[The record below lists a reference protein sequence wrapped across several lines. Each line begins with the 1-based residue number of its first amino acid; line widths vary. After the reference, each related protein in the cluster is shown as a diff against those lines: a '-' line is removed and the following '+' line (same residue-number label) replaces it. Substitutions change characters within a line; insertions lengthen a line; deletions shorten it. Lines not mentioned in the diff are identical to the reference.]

1 MSLPSRMETGRG
13 VGTGTGVLMG
23 GLADGPRLTL
33 CSCPAT
39 SPSGAA
45 GATTAPAA
53 VGVGGRRSSEQPEA
67 QNRSR
72 QRNADLGNE
81 LHALHLFSLDPWG
94 LVFQVSVTI
103 RRGAAS
109 TVVQKLALHIC
120 AVGNDRPCC
129 LR

>member
-1 MSLPSRMETGRG
+1 MVTA
-13 VGTGTGVLMG
+13 
-23 GLADGPRLTL
+23 LADGDGPGGWHWDRRPDGGVGRRTPSHV

-45 GATTAPAA
+45 GAATAPAA

-72 QRNADLGNE
+72 QRNADLGYE

-94 LVFQVSVTI
+94 GWPSK
-103 RRGAAS
+103 S
-109 TVVQKLALHIC
+109 
-120 AVGNDRPCC
+120 PP
-129 LR
+129 